1 MIFSFILIT
10 RQRLVIP
17 SVKIPKTLSLT
28 QKDKNSLLCGNDCS
42 MGILMIVFL
51 CDRLSNLSTNYA
63 LECVVNSRLLWGE
76 LCYFS
81 SCHLLK
87 FF

>member
-1 MIFSFILIT
+1 MTVL
-10 RQRLVIP
+10 
-17 SVKIPKTLSLT
+17 SVCL
-28 QKDKNSLLCGNDCS
+28 
-42 MGILMIVFL
+42 GILMIVFL

-76 LCYFS
+76 LCDFS

-87 FF
+87 FC